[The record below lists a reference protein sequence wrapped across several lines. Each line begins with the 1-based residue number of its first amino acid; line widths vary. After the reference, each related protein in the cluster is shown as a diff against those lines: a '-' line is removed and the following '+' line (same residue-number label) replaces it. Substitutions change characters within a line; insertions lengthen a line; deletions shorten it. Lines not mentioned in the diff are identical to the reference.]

1 MCIFK
6 RTVITVPCRI
16 CSRTV
21 RVLTGEARLC
31 YACRCDIRFAAKH
44 PEPVG
49 YYRDGNPIWP
59 ADESQQ
65 HGLEDWR

>member
-1 MCIFK
+1 MSIFK
-6 RTVITVPCRI
+6 RTITTVTCRM
-16 CSRTV
+16 CSRPM
-21 RVLTGEARLC
+21 RMLTGQENLC

-49 YYRDGNPIWP
+49 YYGDGSPIWP
-59 ADESQQ
+59 ADSAQQ